1 MPENRPAGYPRRRLL
16 RDTAVGAAAVSTAG
30 LVAGTPAQAAPSAP
44 PARRHRAGAVS
55 FRWWGTA
62 GWRIDIGNRTV
73 LVDPYLSRFDTGLF
87 RGAFHPDT
95 ALTVAADV
103 VDRLADRAE
112 NILVTHTHWDH
123 FNDVPHIAA
132 RTGARVLGTLTAYH
146 LGVAYGLPTG
156 QLAPVKG
163 GEVLDFDGYTIE
175 VVGSL
180 HSRNAAFSMAF
191 PGVRVSPPPQPTKV
205 SDLPEGDTLA
215 YQIRVDGGPSVF
227 FMGRQRP
234 GRAPIRRPGSGRGDD
249 RLRRHRVRGRL
260 RAPADGGAG
269 PPEDRGAGALGQL
282 RDPAGQPADG
292 RPDRPGPTR
301 RADRRGAPGLAAQP
315 RGGARVPHR
324 VPVLTGR
331 AQPAVRSRSA
341 STDFQLR
348 AVATTP
354 NVFSRYA
361 VVNFV
366 RP

>member
-1 MPENRPAGYPRRRLL
+1 MPENRPAGYARRRFL

-30 LVAGTPAQAAPSAP
+30 LVAGIPAQAAPSAP

-62 GWRIDIGNRTV
+62 GWRIDIGDRTV

-87 RGAFHPDT
+87 RGAFQPDT

-103 VDRLADRAE
+103 VDRFADRAE

-146 LGVAYGLPTG
+146 LGLAYGLPTG

-163 GEVLDFDGYTIE
+163 GEVLDFDGYTVE

-191 PGVRVSPPPQPTKV
+191 PGVRVSPPPRPTKV

-227 FMGRQRP
+227 FMGASDLDERRYA
-234 GRAPIRRPGSGRGDD
+234 GLAPDVAMIASAATASVADYVPRLMAALDHPRTVVPVHWDNFETPLVNPPTVAATDRD
-249 RLRRHRVRGRL
+249 RL
-260 RAPADGGAG
+260 D
-269 PPEDRGAGALGQL
+269 ALI
-282 RDPAGQPADG
+282 AEV
-292 RPDRPGPTR
+292 R
-301 RADRRGAPGLAAQP
+301 RASP
-315 RGGARVPHR
+315 
-324 VPVLTGR
+324 
-331 AQPAVRSRSA
+331 RSR
-341 STDFQLR
+341 
-348 AVATTP
+348 
-354 NVFSRYA
+354 
-361 VVNFV
+361 VVVPEYHTAYRF
-366 RP
+366 